1 MVKFFRNILAKFVAY
16 YKGIK
21 LRFKKNPR
29 KGRCECCGRRGR
41 TQIHHWVYLE
51 PKEKV
56 KKNPRLALK
65 GTSELCPLCHK
76 WADLLVAWLREEA
89 GLDISYCFD
98 NEIVFSQLA
107 IEFKHIVPRLLELRR
122 KALEQL

>member
-21 LRFKKNPR
+21 LRFRKNPR

-41 TQIHHWVYLE
+41 TQIHHWIYLE

-56 KKNPRLALK
+56 KKNPKLALK

-76 WADLLVAWLREEA
+76 WADALKAMLDTEDYDPEYFYPTIEE
-89 GLDISYCFD
+89 LID
-98 NEIVFSQLA
+98 
-107 IEFKHIVPRLLELRR
+107 KLLELRR

>member
-1 MVKFFRNILAKFVAY
+1 MKFFRNILAKFVAY

-56 KKNPRLALK
+56 KKNPKLALK
-65 GTSELCPLCHK
+65 GTSELCPTCHRL
-76 WADLLVAWLREEA
+76 ADALVKFIEEWPYDIYEHYFWEVLEDRFWKLL
-89 GLDISYCFD
+89 D
-98 NEIVFSQLA
+98 
-107 IEFKHIVPRLLELRR
+107 LRR
-122 KALEQL
+122 KAIQKCRRETV